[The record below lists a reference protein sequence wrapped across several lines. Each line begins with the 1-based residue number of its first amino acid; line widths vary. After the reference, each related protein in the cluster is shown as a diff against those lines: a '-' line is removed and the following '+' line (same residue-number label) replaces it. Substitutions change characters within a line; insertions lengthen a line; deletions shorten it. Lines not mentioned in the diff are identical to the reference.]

1 MSKLVSAFSSLLIL
15 GISLF
20 VIQLAL
26 ASGTN
31 CWGVWRNTMVANKYQ
46 GKALVNG
53 RCGKAIFELIN
64 GETERNIR
72 ATPTTNS
79 SIIGKL
85 TNTDTNNYFLADI
98 IATIDNGRTYWAHG
112 TVVSASKS
120 IYSESIRSDA
130 VVPGLKGWV
139 EVGNT
144 DVIRQYDRPD
154 SNDVWF
160 KLQ

>member
-1 MSKLVSAFSSLLIL
+1 MSKLVSSFSSVLIL
-15 GISLF
+15 GLSLF
-20 VIQLAL
+20 VIQPAQ

-31 CWGVWRNTMVANKYQ
+31 CWGSWRNTMVANAYQ
-46 GKALVNG
+46 GKALVIG

-72 ATPTTNS
+72 KAPTINS
-79 SIIGKL
+79 PVIGKL
-85 TNTDTNNYFLADI
+85 TNSDTNNYFLADI
-98 IATIDNGRTYWAHG
+98 IVTIDNGRTYWAYG

-130 VVPGLKGWV
+130 VMSGLKGWV

>member
-1 MSKLVSAFSSLLIL
+1 MLIL
-15 GISLF
+15 
-20 VIQLAL
+20 
-26 ASGTN
+26 
-31 CWGVWRNTMVANKYQ
+31 
-46 GKALVNG
+46 
-53 RCGKAIFELIN
+53 
-64 GETERNIR
+64 
-72 ATPTTNS
+72 
-79 SIIGKL
+79 IITFLL
-85 TNTDTNNYFLADI
+85 TLYI
-98 IATIDNGRTYWAHG
+98 TIDNGRTYWAYG

-144 DVIRQYDRPD
+144 DVIRQYDRPN

>member
-1 MSKLVSAFSSLLIL
+1 MSKLVSSFSSVLIL
-15 GISLF
+15 GLSLF
-20 VIQLAL
+20 VIQPAQ

-31 CWGVWRNTMVANKYQ
+31 CWGSWRNTMVANAYQ
-46 GKALVNG
+46 GKALVIG

-72 ATPTTNS
+72 KAPTINS
-79 SIIGKL
+79 PVIGKL
-85 TNTDTNNYFLADI
+85 TNSDTNNYFLADI
-98 IATIDNGRTYWAHG
+98 IVTIDNGRTYWTYG

-130 VVPGLKGWV
+130 VMPGLKGWV

>member
-1 MSKLVSAFSSLLIL
+1 MSKLVSYFSSALIL
-15 GISLF
+15 GVSLC
-20 VIQLAL
+20 VIKPAE
-26 ASGTN
+26 AGGTN
-31 CWGVWRNTMVANKYQ
+31 CWNSWRNTRVANEYQ
-46 GKALVNG
+46 GKALANG
-53 RCGKAIFELIN
+53 RCNKAIFELIN

-72 ATPTTNS
+72 KAPTVNS
-79 SIIGKL
+79 PVLSKL

-98 IATIDNGRTYWAHG
+98 IVTIDNGRTYWAYG

-120 IYSESIRSDA
+120 IYSEFIRSDA

>member
-1 MSKLVSAFSSLLIL
+1 MSKIVPYVFSTLIL
-15 GISLF
+15 GLSLF
-20 VIQLAL
+20 VIQPAQ

-31 CWGVWRNTMVANKYQ
+31 CWGSWRNTRVANKYQ

-53 RCGKAIFELIN
+53 RCNKAIFELIN
-64 GETERNIR
+64 GETDRNIR
-72 ATPTTNS
+72 ETPTTNS

-98 IATIDNGRTYWAHG
+98 IVTIDNGRTYWAYG

-120 IYSESIRSDA
+120 IYSESMRSDA

>member
-1 MSKLVSAFSSLLIL
+1 MSKLVSSFSSVLIL
-15 GISLF
+15 GLSLF
-20 VIQLAL
+20 VIQPAE

-31 CWGVWRNTMVANKYQ
+31 CWVGWRNTMVANAYQ
-46 GKALVNG
+46 GKALVIG
-53 RCGKAIFELIN
+53 RCNKAIFELIN
-64 GETERNIR
+64 SETERNIR
-72 ATPTTNS
+72 KAPTINS
-79 SIIGKL
+79 PVIGKL
-85 TNTDTNNYFLADI
+85 TNSDTNNYFLADI
-98 IATIDNGRTYWAHG
+98 IVTIDNGRTYWAYG
-112 TVVSASKS
+112 TVVSSSKS

-130 VVPGLKGWV
+130 VMSGLKGWV

>member
-1 MSKLVSAFSSLLIL
+1 MSKLVSSFSSVLIL
-15 GISLF
+15 GLSLF
-20 VIQLAL
+20 VIQPAQ

-31 CWGVWRNTMVANKYQ
+31 CWGSWRNTMVANAYQ
-46 GKALVNG
+46 GKALVIG
-53 RCGKAIFELIN
+53 RCDKAIFELIN

-72 ATPTTNS
+72 KAPTINS
-79 SIIGKL
+79 PLIGKL
-85 TNTDTNNYFLADI
+85 TNSDTNNYFLADI
-98 IATIDNGRTYWAHG
+98 IVTIDNGRTYWAYG

-130 VVPGLKGWV
+130 VMPGLKGWV

-144 DVIRQYDRPD
+144 DVIRQYHRPD

>member
-1 MSKLVSAFSSLLIL
+1 VSA
-15 GISLF
+15 G
-20 VIQLAL
+20 
-26 ASGTN
+26 
-31 CWGVWRNTMVANKYQ
+31 
-46 GKALVNG
+46 
-53 RCGKAIFELIN
+53 
-64 GETERNIR
+64 
-72 ATPTTNS
+72 
-79 SIIGKL
+79 
-85 TNTDTNNYFLADI
+85 
-98 IATIDNGRTYWAHG
+98 
-112 TVVSASKS
+112 KS

>member
-1 MSKLVSAFSSLLIL
+1 MSKIVPYVFSTLIL
-15 GISLF
+15 GLSLF
-20 VIQLAL
+20 VIQPAQ

-31 CWGVWRNTMVANKYQ
+31 CWGSWPNTRVANEYQ

-53 RCGKAIFELIN
+53 RCNKAIFELIN
-64 GETERNIR
+64 GETDRNIR
-72 ATPTTNS
+72 ETPTINS

-85 TNTDTNNYFLADI
+85 TNTNTNNYFLADI
-98 IATIDNGRTYWAHG
+98 IATIDNGRTYWAYG
-112 TVVSASKS
+112 TVISASKN
-120 IYSESIRSDA
+120 IYSESFRSDA